1 MDSKCFYLELM
12 GLTPGATTRFVVP
25 RKRDED
31 SGLYEEVYTDE
42 DFLDVLSETRLS
54 TSEVA
59 EELDCHRTT
68 AHEKLSSMEDE
79 GLLVSTQAGNTF
91 IWEVTD

>member
-1 MDSKCFYLELM
+1 M
-12 GLTPGATTRFVVP
+12 P

-31 SGLYEEVYTDE
+31 SGLYEEVYTE
-42 DFLDVLSETRLS
+42 NDFLNVLSETRLS

-68 AHEKLSSMEDE
+68 AYEKLRSMEDDE
-79 GLLVSTQAGNTF
+79 LVVSIRAGNTF
-91 IWEVTD
+91 IWEIADE